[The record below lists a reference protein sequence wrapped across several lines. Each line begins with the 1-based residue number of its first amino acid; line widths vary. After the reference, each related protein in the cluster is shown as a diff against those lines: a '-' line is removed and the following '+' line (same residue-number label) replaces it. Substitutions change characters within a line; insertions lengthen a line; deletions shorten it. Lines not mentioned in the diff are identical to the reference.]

1 MNNMQNNNQYIM
13 PAAIVFSGLIVAGAL
28 VYSNVNP
35 KKEAYLPKQGEP
47 AADIQPSNVENIKPV
62 TSSDHVLGNPAA
74 PVKIIEFSD
83 LECPFCKKFHQTMQT
98 IVEEYG
104 KTGQAAWIYR
114 HFPIDSRHPVK
125 ARKAAEATECANEL
139 GGNEKFWAYIER
151 YFEIT
156 PSNNNIDLAQL
167 PQIAEDVGL
176 DKSKFE
182 SCLAS
187 GKYAKHIEDDYQD
200 GVAAGVEGTPYSIL
214 IAPNNQKFVI
224 NGALSYATVKQLIDS
239 SLKLK

>member
-1 MNNMQNNNQYIM
+1 
-13 PAAIVFSGLIVAGAL
+13 
-28 VYSNVNP
+28 
-35 KKEAYLPKQGEP
+35 
-47 AADIQPSNVENIKPV
+47 
-62 TSSDHVLGNPAA
+62 
-74 PVKIIEFSD
+74 
-83 LECPFCKKFHQTMQT
+83 MQT